1 MTKFIWPGRAGPVFR
16 HDLYYTT
23 YSVIYS
29 RRQDVHLSFIVKF
42 VNTIFLNKM
51 SRVRAPV
58 LRHRHP
64 YSVSIPVLHRRR
76 SKSTATV
83 LRIHCSMP
91 LILWYTCVGRVIYI
105 NGHLE
110 SLGPTLK
117 LFFKFTSFGCFLMCM
132 LYWPSCGCYLIETVS
147 SQCCPCWFI
156 SIYSTGINL
165 CNISVLLSCIY
176 AAHTGCSTDSECRCP
191 YCRHS
196 HF

>member
-1 MTKFIWPGRAGPVFR
+1 MFICRSSLNLWTRYFKTKCLEYGHPYCATGTRTPYLYPYSIAGGV
-16 HDLYYTT
+16 
-23 YSVIYS
+23 
-29 RRQDVHLSFIVKF
+29 
-42 VNTIFLNKM
+42 
-51 SRVRAPV
+51 RVRQLYCV
-58 LRHRHP
+58 L
-64 YSVSIPVLHRRR
+64 
-76 SKSTATV
+76 TV
-83 LRIHCSMP
+83 LCH
-91 LILWYTCVGRVIYI
+91 ILWYTCVGRVIYI

-117 LFFKFTSFGCFLMCM
+117 LFFKFTSFRCFLMCI